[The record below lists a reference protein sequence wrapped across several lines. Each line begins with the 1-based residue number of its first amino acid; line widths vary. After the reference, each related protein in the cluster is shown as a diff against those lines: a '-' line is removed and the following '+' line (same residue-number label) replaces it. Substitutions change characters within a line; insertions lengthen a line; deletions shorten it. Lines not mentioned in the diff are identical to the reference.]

1 MPLTPKSTAT
11 PKPTATAKPSSTW
24 KPIAPIAA
32 PAPLRQVT
40 DQELQRYADLIYR
53 RTGIK
58 ISPQKKTLLSNRLG
72 RRLRE
77 TGIAGFDEYYR
88 YLTGL
93 PNNHPEWDA
102 FLQEITTHET
112 FLFRDEGQWRW
123 FQHQFLPSVAASQPE
138 VIKQLRIWSAACS
151 TGDEA
156 FTAALCIAAAF
167 PDLTRWRVQ
176 ILGTDIGIGA
186 VQQARTATFGE
197 RAMRLVPAEY
207 KSRYF
212 DKLPNAEVWRAKPK
226 LSAMTSFRQ
235 HNLMEPLRERPF
247 HLVFLKNVLIYF
259 DPPSKR
265 VVLDHVKNLILP
277 NGYLVVGAAEG
288 VGDLMSDMKRI
299 QPWLYQRPAEWAA
312 KVAAKRTSPALAR

>member
-1 MPLTPKSTAT
+1 MPPTPKSTAT
-11 PKPTATAKPSSTW
+11 PKPSSAL
-24 KPIAPIAA
+24 KSIAPIVAA
-32 PAPLRQVT
+32 PPLRQVT
-40 DQELQRYADLIYR
+40 DEELRRYADLIYR

-72 RRLRE
+72 RRLRK
-77 TGIAGFDEYYR
+77 TGIATFEEYYR

-93 PNNHPEWDA
+93 PSSHPEWDA

-123 FQHQFLPSVAASQPE
+123 FQHQFLPAAAASQPE
-138 VIKQLRIWSAACS
+138 GVKQLRIWSAACS

-156 FTAALCIAAAF
+156 FTAALCIAATF
-167 PDLTRWRVQ
+167 PDLSRWRVE

-186 VQQARTATFGE
+186 VQQARTATFGD
-197 RAMRLVPAEY
+197 RAMRLVPEEY

-226 LSAMTSFRQ
+226 LTAMTTFRQ
-235 HNLMEPLRERPF
+235 HNLMEPLGERPF

-265 VVLDHVKNLILP
+265 AVLNHVKRLILP

-288 VGDLMSDMKRI
+288 VGDLMPDMTRL
-299 QPWLYQRPAEWAA
+299 QPWLYQRPAESPA
-312 KVAAKRTSPALAR
+312 KSGAKPFSPALAR